1 MFWVQFI
8 GASIALVVV
17 ANKLAEYAD
26 VISIRTRLGGVFV
39 GTLLMAGATSLP
51 ELLTIINS
59 LGQDA
64 PNLAAGNLFGSC
76 MFNMLLLAVLDL
88 SFWKAKILRQVALR
102 HALTAGLAIVLLA
115 MATFFILGRL
125 DFSIGWLG
133 ADSFMIMLVYFA
145 GMHLLQRENPRLP
158 APDELPDTAGLVSLR
173 HAVIG
178 FTIAAG
184 LLIGITPILVSSAI
198 GIAEETGLGTGF
210 VGTTLV
216 GAATSLPE
224 LVTML
229 AAARLGAFDLAVG
242 NLFGSNLF
250 NIFILGVTDVFF
262 TQGRFL
268 GAIDPVFA
276 VVGLLALLMTALGL
290 INNLARLERRILF
303 VEVDALLLILLYFAG
318 LYFLYARGIG

>member
-1 MFWVQFI
+1 MVWLQFI
-8 GASIALVVV
+8 GASVALVIV

-51 ELLTIINS
+51 EFLTILSS
-59 LGQDA
+59 LGQGA
-64 PNLAAGNLFGSC
+64 PNLAAGNLLGSC
-76 MFNMLLLAVLDL
+76 MFNMFLLAVLDL
-88 SFWKAKILRQVALR
+88 SFWKAKVLRQVALR
-102 HALTAGLAIVLLA
+102 HALTAGLAILLLT
-115 MATFFILGRL
+115 MATFFILGDLNFR
-125 DFSIGWLG
+125 IGWLG
-133 ADSFMIMLVYFA
+133 LDSLLIMVIYFV
-145 GMHLLQRENPRLP
+145 GMRLLQRESPP
-158 APDELPDTAGLVSLR
+158 LPDPEDLSDMEGLVSLR
-173 HAVIG
+173 HALIG
-178 FTIAAG
+178 FGVTAG
-184 LLIGITPILVSSAI
+184 LLVGITPVLVSGAI
-198 GIAEETGLGTGF
+198 GIAEVTGLGTGF

-250 NIFILGVTDVFF
+250 NIFILGATDLFF

-268 GAIDPVFA
+268 GAIDPAFA
-276 VVGLLALLMTALGL
+276 AVGLLALLMTALGL
-290 INNLARLERRILF
+290 INNLARVERRILF
-303 VEVDALLLILLYFAG
+303 VEVDALLLILVYLSG

>member
-1 MFWVQFI
+1 MVWLQFI
-8 GASIALVVV
+8 GASIALVLV

-51 ELLTIINS
+51 EFLTILNS
-59 LGQDA
+59 LGRDA

-88 SFWKAKILRQVALR
+88 SFWRAKVLRQVALR
-102 HALTAGLAIVLLA
+102 HALTAGLAILLLA
-115 MATFFILGRL
+115 MATFFILGNL
-125 DFSIGWLG
+125 DFRVGWLG
-133 ADSFMIMLVYFA
+133 IDSLLIMVTYFV
-145 GMHLLQRENPRLP
+145 GMQLLQRENPPLP
-158 APDELPDTAGLVSLR
+158 EPDELPETAGLVSLR
-173 HAVIG
+173 HALIG
-178 FTIAAG
+178 FVAAAG
-184 LLIGITPILVSSAI
+184 LLVGITPLMVSGAI
-198 GIAEETGLGTGF
+198 GIAEVTGLGTGF

-250 NIFILGVTDVFF
+250 NIFILGATDVFF

-276 VVGLLALLMTALGL
+276 LVGLLALLMTALGL
-290 INNLARLERRILF
+290 INNLARVERRILHI
-303 VEVDALLLILLYFAG
+303 EVDALLLILLYFAG